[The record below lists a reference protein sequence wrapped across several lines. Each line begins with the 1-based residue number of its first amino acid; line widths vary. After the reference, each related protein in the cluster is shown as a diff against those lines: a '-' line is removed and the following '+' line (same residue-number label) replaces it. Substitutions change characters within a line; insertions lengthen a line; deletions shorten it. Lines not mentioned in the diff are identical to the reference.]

1 VLSWGKDKPR
11 STAPLLIG
19 LRDRALVGVMVY
31 AFARINAVL
40 QIKVSDYF
48 AQGRRGWVRLH
59 ENRESTPNIGEN
71 ATPDN

>member
-19 LRDRALVGVMVY
+19 MRDRALVGVMVY

-48 AQGRRGWVRLH
+48 AQGPPRLGAPAREPGEYAKYRGKRYA
-59 ENRESTPNIGEN
+59 R
-71 ATPDN
+71 